1 MNEHRRPP
9 LPPEQPNGLD
19 EPIPPTDA
27 DAGAAPPKPSPPLP
41 PPERPPAPPAAPPA
55 VPEYHR
61 PTDPLAKSPGLALF
75 LSIFFPGLG
84 HIYVGAYE
92 RAMMIVAGIGVSIW
106 AMVVSDGRLWPL
118 AFAITFAYFYA
129 IFDAYREAQIA
140 NLADDQELPRPR
152 QRGEGRLVFGVFLTV
167 VASLVLADRLGLFD
181 IRWLYDWWPVIILVI
196 GLYLIGSWIWERIDS
211 SRSHDQ
217 DSD

>member
-19 EPIPPTDA
+19 EPIPSTG
-27 DAGAAPPKPSPPLP
+27 AGAAPPRPSPPLP

-61 PTDPLAKSPGLALF
+61 ASDPMAKSPGLALF

-106 AMVVSDGRLWPL
+106 AMVVSEGRLWPL

-152 QRGEGRLVFGVFLTV
+152 RRAEGRLVFGVFLTV

-181 IRWLYDWWPVIILVI
+181 IRWLYDWWPVIILVV
-196 GLYLIGSWIWERIDS
+196 GLYLIGSWIWERVAS
-211 SRSHDQ
+211 SRRNEDENL
-217 DSD
+217 D